1 MSADGERRAEVLGR
15 LRAGLAGGVPP
26 NLAHPAPAPS
36 SVAPEVR
43 STVVDPDDLVGSFA
57 RTAVEAGASVHR
69 CAVDDVASVEAGVLD
84 AIVAAAGASGALVVL
99 SNDPD
104 AWALGPALERAGCRV
119 RPHDPATAASAALGV
134 TGSSAAVA
142 ATGSVV
148 LDSSV
153 AGGRG
158 ASLLPPA
165 HLCVVRASTVV
176 AQTGDVLRRLGDRSG
191 ALPSNLLL
199 VTGPSRTGDI
209 EQILTVGVHGPAAV
223 HLLVLD
229 GA

>member
-1 MSADGERRAEVLGR
+1 MSPDRERRAVVLGR
-15 LRAGLAGGVPP
+15 LRARLAGGVPP
-26 NLAHPAPAPS
+26 NLAHPAPTPTP
-36 SVAPEVR
+36 VAPEVR
-43 STVVDPDDLVGSFA
+43 STIVDPHDLVGSFA

-69 CAVDDVASVEAGVLD
+69 CAVDEVTAVDAAVLA
-84 AIVAAAGASGALVVL
+84 AIVAATEASGELVVL
-99 SNDPD
+99 SDD
-104 AWALGPALERAGCRV
+104 ADARALGPALEQAGCRV
-119 RPHDPATAASAALGV
+119 RPHDPETAATAALGV

-148 LDSSV
+148 LDSSA

-176 AQTGDVLRRLGDRSG
+176 AQTGDVLRPLGDRPG
-191 ALPSNLLL
+191 GLPSNLLL

-209 EQILTVGVHGPAAV
+209 EQILTVGVHGPGAV
-223 HLLVLD
+223 HLLLLD